1 MISAQSAFRTTLG
14 AVTWACTAAVIF
26 AGVSSLSA
34 HADPAAGDPAAG
46 DPAAGDPADQAMAS
60 IHAEAIRADMRFLA
74 DDLLEG
80 RGIETQ
86 GYGVAAR
93 YMASQFEALG
103 LQPAGS
109 AGYLQNVPL
118 RSSRIDEAKATLTWV
133 RAGVP
138 ETLTLRQDY
147 IPNVDPLRS
156 ETSVQAPVVFVG
168 FGVTAKDQHYDD
180 YEGIDAKGKIVAYIF
195 GAPNFESS
203 LRAHNS
209 SSIVKRRNAVAHGA
223 VGVILVDD
231 PILEKLYS
239 FAMRVREFETP
250 GYHWLDGQGR
260 PNDYFPAILAGA
272 SLSME
277 ASKKFFEG
285 SAHSAEQ
292 VYGSLSAGKPMS
304 FTLPMV
310 AKIHDASRL
319 GDVVSPN
326 VVAKLEG
333 SDPALKSEYLVYTA
347 HLDHLGIGPEVKGDK
362 IYNGALD
369 NASGS
374 AILIETARAFSQ
386 MKPRP
391 RRSILFVAV
400 TAEESGLLGSDY
412 FAHYPTVPAGSLVA
426 NVNMDED
433 AMLWPLRDIVAF
445 GAEHSS
451 LGGVVERAAH
461 RLHLSHSPDPM
472 PQQVVFIRSDQY
484 SFVKQGI
491 PAIFPIAG
499 FKSSDPKIDP
509 AAIFEKWE
517 ETRYHQPQDD
527 MEQPGLDFN
536 AAVQYAKFIFL
547 CGYYVTQDPQRPR
560 WNAGDFF
567 GDLYGAGR
575 IPN

>member
-1 MISAQSAFRTTLG
+1 MISMHG
-14 AVTWACTAAVIF
+14 AIRMTSGSVICGWTAVVML
-26 AGVSSLSA
+26 AGSFSPSA
-34 HADPAAGDPAAG
+34 HA
-46 DPAAGDPADQAMAS
+46 DPADQAMAS
-60 IHAEAIRADMRFLA
+60 IRAEAIRADMRFLA

-109 AGYLQNVPL
+109 AGYLQNVSL

-138 ETLTLRQDY
+138 ESLTIRQDY
-147 IPNVDPLRS
+147 IPSVDPLRT
-156 ETSVQAPVVFVG
+156 ETSVEAPVVFVG
-168 FGVTAKDQHYDD
+168 FGVTSKDQHYDD
-180 YEGIDAKGKIVAYIF
+180 YAGIDAKGKIVAYIF
-195 GAPNFESS
+195 GAPQFESS
-203 LRAHNS
+203 VRAHNS
-209 SSIVKRRNAVAHGA
+209 SGIVKRQNAVAHGA
-223 VGVILVDD
+223 VGVIGVDD
-231 PILEKLYS
+231 PGLEKLYS
-239 FAMRVREFETP
+239 FAKRVKNIETP
-250 GYHWLDGQGR
+250 GYNWLDSQGR
-260 PNDYFPAILAGA
+260 PNDYFPDILAGV

-285 SAHSAEQ
+285 SGHSAEQ
-292 VYGSLSAGKPMS
+292 VYASLNAGKPMS
-304 FTLPMV
+304 FSLPMI
-310 AKIHDASRL
+310 AKIHSATRL
-319 GDVVSPN
+319 GDVMSPN

-333 SDPALKSEYLVYTA
+333 SDPVLKSEYLVYTA
-347 HLDHLGIGPEVKGDK
+347 HLDHLGIGAAVKDDK

-374 AILIETARAFSQ
+374 AILIETARAFGQ

-412 FAHYPTVPAGSLVA
+412 FAHHPTVPASSLVA

-451 LGGVVERAAH
+451 LGVVVERAAQ
-461 RLHLSHSPDPM
+461 RLHLSRSPDPM

-527 MEQPGLDFN
+527 MDQPGLDFD
-536 AAVQYAKFIFL
+536 AAVQYSKFIFL
-547 CGYYVTQDPQRPR
+547 CGYYIAQDSQRPH

-567 GDLYGAGR
+567 GDLYGGGR

>member
-1 MISAQSAFRTTLG
+1 MISVQSAFRTTPG
-14 AVTWACTAAVIF
+14 AVTWLWTAAVMF
-26 AGVSSLSA
+26 AGGSSLSA
-34 HADPAAGDPAAG
+34 PADPAV
-46 DPAAGDPADQAMAS
+46 GDPADQAMAS
-60 IHAEAIRADMRFLA
+60 IHAEAIRADMRFLS

-138 ETLTLRQDY
+138 ETLTFRQDY
-147 IPNVDPLRS
+147 IPSVDPLRS
-156 ETSVQAPVVFVG
+156 ETSVEAPVVFVG

-195 GAPNFESS
+195 GAPQFESS

-209 SSIVKRRNAVAHGA
+209 SGVVKRRNAVAHGA

-231 PILEKLYS
+231 PGLEKLYS
-239 FAMRVREFETP
+239 FAKRVKNLATP
-250 GYHWLDGQGR
+250 EYHWLDSQGR
-260 PNDYFPAILAGA
+260 PNDYFPELLAA
-272 SLSME
+272 SSLSME

-285 SAHSAEQ
+285 SGHSADE
-292 VYGSLSAGKPMS
+292 VYASLSAGKRAS
-304 FTLPMV
+304 FSLPMV
-310 AKIHDASRL
+310 AKIHSATRL
-319 GDVVSPN
+319 GDVASPN

-333 SDPALKSEYLVYTA
+333 SDPVLRSEYLVYTA
-347 HLDHLGIGPEVKGDK
+347 HLDHLGIGPAVKDDK

-374 AILIETARAFSQ
+374 AILIETARAFSR
-386 MKPRP
+386 MRPRP
-391 RRSILFVAV
+391 RRSILFAAV

-412 FAHYPTVPAGSLVA
+412 FAHNPTVPAGSLVA

-451 LGGVVERAAH
+451 LGGVVERAAK
-461 RLHLSHSPDPM
+461 RLNLSRSPDPM

-484 SFVKQGI
+484 SFVKQGV

-499 FKSSDPKIDP
+499 FKSGDPKIDP
-509 AAIFEKWE
+509 EAIFENWE

-527 MEQPGLDFN
+527 MDQPGLDFD

-547 CGYYVTQDPQRPR
+547 CGYYVAQDPQRPR

>member
-1 MISAQSAFRTTLG
+1 MISMQSATRATS
-14 AVTWACTAAVIF
+14 VTVICEWAAAALF
-26 AGVSSLSA
+26 AGGFALCA

-46 DPAAGDPADQAMAS
+46 GPADQAMAS
-60 IHAEAIRADMRFLA
+60 VRAEAIRADMRFLA

-80 RGIETQ
+80 RGIETR

-93 YMASQFEALG
+93 YMASQFESLG
-103 LQPAGS
+103 LQPAGN

-138 ETLTLRQDY
+138 ETLTFRQDY
-147 IPNVDPLRS
+147 IPSVDPLRS
-156 ETSVQAPVVFVG
+156 ETSVEAPVVFVG

-195 GAPNFESS
+195 GAPQFESS

-209 SSIVKRRNAVAHGA
+209 SGVVKRRNAVAHGA

-231 PILEKLYS
+231 PGLEKLYS
-239 FAMRVREFETP
+239 FAKRVKNLATP
-250 GYHWLDGQGR
+250 EYHWLDSRGR
-260 PNDYFPAILAGA
+260 PNDYFPELLAAA

-285 SAHSAEQ
+285 SGHSADE
-292 VYGSLSAGKPMS
+292 VYASLSAGKRAS
-304 FTLPMV
+304 FSLPMV
-310 AKIHDASRL
+310 AKIHSATRL
-319 GDVVSPN
+319 GDVASPN

-333 SDPALKSEYLVYTA
+333 SDPVLKSEYLVYTA
-347 HLDHLGIGPEVKGDK
+347 HLDHLGIGPAVKDDK

-386 MKPRP
+386 MRPRP

-412 FAHYPTVPAGSLVA
+412 FAHNPTVPAGSLVA

-451 LGGVVERAAH
+451 LGGVVERAAK
-461 RLHLSHSPDPM
+461 RLNLSRSPDPM

-484 SFVKQGI
+484 SFVKQGV

-499 FKSSDPKIDP
+499 FKSGDPKIDP
-509 AAIFEKWE
+509 EAIFENWE

-527 MEQPGLDFN
+527 MEQPGLDFD

-547 CGYYVTQDPQRPR
+547 CGYYVAQDPLRPR

-575 IPN
+575 ITN

>member
-1 MISAQSAFRTTLG
+1 MISVQSAFRTTPG
-14 AVTWACTAAVIF
+14 AVTWLWTAAVMF
-26 AGVSSLSA
+26 AGGSSLSA
-34 HADPAAGDPAAG
+34 PADPAV
-46 DPAAGDPADQAMAS
+46 GDPADQAMAS
-60 IHAEAIRADMRFLA
+60 IHAEAIRADMRFLS

-138 ETLTLRQDY
+138 EALTLRQDY
-147 IPNVDPLRS
+147 IPSVDPLHS
-156 ETSVQAPVVFVG
+156 ETSVEAPVVFVG
-168 FGVTAKDQHYDD
+168 YGVTAKDQHYDD

-209 SSIVKRRNAVAHGA
+209 SGIVKRQNAVAHGA

-231 PILEKLYS
+231 PVLEKLYS
-239 FAMRVREFETP
+239 FAKRVRDLETP
-250 GYHWLDGQGR
+250 EYYWLDSQGR
-260 PNDYFPAILAGA
+260 PNDYFPDIRAAA

-304 FTLPMV
+304 FSLPLV
-310 AKIHDASRL
+310 AKIHSVSRL
-319 GDVVSPN
+319 GDLVSPN

-347 HLDHLGIGPEVKGDK
+347 HLDHLGIGAAVQGDK

-374 AILIETARAFSQ
+374 AILIETARAFSR

-412 FAHYPTVPAGSLVA
+412 FAHYPTVPASSLVA

-433 AMLWPLRDIVAF
+433 VMLWPLRDIVAF

-451 LGGVVERAAH
+451 LGGVVERAAK
-461 RLHLSHSPDPM
+461 RLNLSRSADPM
-472 PQQVVFIRSDQY
+472 PQEVVFIRSDQY

-491 PAIFPIAG
+491 PAIYPIAG

-527 MEQPGLDFN
+527 MEQPGLDFD
-536 AAVQYAKFIFL
+536 AAVHYAKFIFL

-567 GDLYGAGR
+567 GDLYGASR
-575 IPN
+575 MPTP

>member
-1 MISAQSAFRTTLG
+1 MISRQSTIRPASG
-14 AVTWACTAAVIF
+14 AMICKCAAAVMIAGGFSLF
-26 AGVSSLSA
+26 ARA
-34 HADPAAGDPAAG
+34 H
-46 DPAAGDPADQAMAS
+46 PAAGDPADGGTADQAMAS
-60 IHAEAIRADMRFLA
+60 IRAEAIRADMRFLA

-80 RGIETQ
+80 RGIETN

-118 RSSRIDEAKATLTWV
+118 RSARIDEAKATLTWV

-138 ETLTLRQDY
+138 EILTVRQDY
-147 IPNVDPLRS
+147 IPSIDPLRS
-156 ETSVQAPVVFVG
+156 ETSVEAPVVFVG

-180 YEGIDAKGKIVAYIF
+180 YQGIDAKGKIVAYIF
-195 GAPNFESS
+195 GAPQFESS
-203 LRAHNS
+203 VRAHNS
-209 SSIVKRRNAVAHGA
+209 SGIVKRQNAVAHGA
-223 VGVILVDD
+223 VGVIGVDD
-231 PILEKLYS
+231 PGLEKLYS
-239 FAMRVREFETP
+239 FAKRVKNFETP
-250 GYHWLDGQGR
+250 GYNWLDSRGR
-260 PNDYFPAILAGA
+260 PNDYFPDILAGA

-277 ASKKFFEG
+277 ASRKFFEG
-285 SAHSAEQ
+285 SGHSAEQ
-292 VYGSLSAGKPMS
+292 VYASLSAGKPMS
-304 FTLPMV
+304 FSLPMV
-310 AKIHDASRL
+310 AKIHNATHL

-326 VVAKLEG
+326 IVAKLEG
-333 SDPALKSEYLVYTA
+333 SDPVLKSEYLVYTA
-347 HLDHLGIGPEVKGDK
+347 HLDHLGIGPAVKDDK

-400 TAEESGLLGSDY
+400 TGEESGLLGSDY
-412 FAHYPTVPAGSLVA
+412 FAHVPTVPAASLVA

-451 LGGVVERAAH
+451 LGGVVERAAQ
-461 RLHLSHSPDPM
+461 RLHLSRSPDPM
-472 PQQVVFIRSDQY
+472 PEQVVFIRSDQY

-509 AAIFEKWE
+509 EAIFEKWE

-547 CGYYVTQDPQRPR
+547 CGYYIAQDPQRPR

-575 IPN
+575 TPN